1 DLRFSDLTEPLARC
15 AGFEFCR
22 RCDIAVPDLELTAER
37 LGDLRIQRHDTPLDV
52 IDEGGI
58 DAALLGYP
66 PSPGFT
72 QPRLKSDEGKA
83 PAEREVDQRQRAVSD
98 VHRADDKEVLGHMN
112 RAADAVGIGIAE
124 LERLARCAL
133 ARLQKRQQFA
143 EDLRG
148 IPTVDLLNDDDEA
161 GVWATERRA
170 DRLHEDAVGKGQLA
184 IAARTPS
191 AHEILV
197 GEVWVELDRTDARLV
212 AFPHQCECEAF
223 SHPSLA
229 RSRRSLQD
237 QVLARAQAL
246 QQPVDLPALQKT
258 ALAQDVVNIVWHS

>member
-72 QPRLKSDEGKA
+72 QPRLKSDEGEA

-98 VHRADDKEVLGHMN
+98 VHSADDKEVLGDMN

-124 LERLARCAL
+124 LERLARRAF
-133 ARLQKRQQFA
+133 ARLKQGQQLA
-143 EDLRG
+143 EDLRRVSA
-148 IPTVDLLNDDDEA
+148 VDLFDDYDEVGFWSA
-161 GVWATERRA
+161 QRR
-170 DRLHEDAVGKGQLA
+170 
-184 IAARTPS
+184 
-191 AHEILV
+191 
-197 GEVWVELDRTDARLV
+197 
-212 AFPHQCECEAF
+212 
-223 SHPSLA
+223 
-229 RSRRSLQD
+229 
-237 QVLARAQAL
+237 
-246 QQPVDLPALQKT
+246 
-258 ALAQDVVNIVWHS
+258 